1 MNLNAVRSH
10 ALFVSSLQR
19 SERPTVGQV
28 RDAIVRAV
36 RDLGAAECAAR
47 VAQEFGDHPELA
59 TARMRWAIRMVAEVY
74 AWDEA
79 YERRQRD
86 PARSAGSAGPPFRYA
101 S

>member
-1 MNLNAVRSH
+1 MDLNAVRSQ
-10 ALFVSSLQR
+10 ALFVSPLQR
-19 SERPTVGQV
+19 SERPTAAQI
-28 RDAIVRAV
+28 RAAIVRAV

-74 AWDEA
+74 AWDDG

-86 PARSAGSAGPPFRYA
+86 PDGTAGSAGLPFRYA

>member
-1 MNLNAVRSH
+1 MNLNAVRSQ

-19 SERPTVGQV
+19 SDRPTVGQV
-28 RDAIVRAV
+28 REAIVRAV

-74 AWDEA
+74 AWDDA
-79 YERRQRD
+79 YERRERD
-86 PARSAGSAGPPFRYA
+86 AGASPYHYA
-101 S
+101 L

>member
-1 MNLNAVRSH
+1 MNLNAVRSQ
-10 ALFVSSLQR
+10 ALFASSLQR

-28 RDAIVRAV
+28 REAIVRAV

-59 TARMRWAIRMVAEVY
+59 TARMRWAIRMVAELY
-74 AWDEA
+74 ARDNG

-86 PARSAGSAGPPFRYA
+86 PAESTGSAELPVRYA